1 MLQTLHIWSTNTCYQ
16 FINLFLQKISTHA
29 WGLKLLKE
37 LDITSFLYFFF
48 SFTLKFS
55 ENVTEQGYK
64 NLSTWVKDLVYYI
77 KKKTTSFFFL
87 DVTIII
93 TVLEIWLFFLNITV
107 T

>member
-1 MLQTLHIWSTNTCYQ
+1 MR
-16 FINLFLQKISTHA
+16 F
-29 WGLKLLKE
+29 E
-37 LDITSFLYFFF
+37 ITKRIGYYVLPLFFF

-64 NLSTWVKDLVYYI
+64 NLSTWVKDLVYYV

-93 TVLEIWLFFLNITV
+93 TILEIWLFFLNITV

>member
-1 MLQTLHIWSTNTCYQ
+1 MR
-16 FINLFLQKISTHA
+16 F
-29 WGLKLLKE
+29 E
-37 LDITSFLYFFF
+37 ITKRIGYYVLPLFFF

-64 NLSTWVKDLVYYI
+64 NLSTWVKDLVYYV